1 MNVPQQFLIR
11 IRPWRTN
18 ICKTSN

>member
-1 MNVPQQFLIR
+1 MNVPQQFLIT

-18 ICKTSN
+18 VCKTSN